1 MPSIEVR
8 PFRRGDRD
16 QLAALVNAHAA
27 AVVPGAGV
35 SVAAVL
41 SHLER
46 QPGETITDPWVAERA
61 TLVAEQQHAVVA
73 AAHLLRY
80 FADERAGASYR
91 GSGDIRWLLFWP
103 VAPEGNPYWIDATEA
118 AEALIAACLHQLDQW
133 GVTSQDA
140 GGDLPVRGVYGVPE
154 QWPHVRALYRRAGF
168 TPAGSTEA
176 VYLAQVDDLPRPG
189 ALPVAG
195 LAARRSVGMNGTR
208 LSAVLGE
215 QAVGYIEVE
224 IFEDGERLPRHGRW
238 ADIGNLH
245 VTADYRRRG
254 VGTWLLGQAATW
266 LRLAQVT
273 RVLDY
278 APLEPGPAGQDEDGV
293 GYRAFLAAS
302 GFAELTRTQRGWT
315 RGQRDR

>member
-103 VAPEGNPYWIDATEA
+103 VAPEGNPYWSDATEA

-278 APLEPGPAGQDEDGV
+278 APLEPGPAGQHEDGA

-302 GFAELTRTQRGWT
+302 GFAELTRTQRSWT